1 VDAREEFTV
10 HIASPNLQDAKMK
23 YRIAQVGLLIA
34 AVAAVGF
41 AFAPAAPAQQE
52 ADAPRIA
59 WYATLESGLAEA
71 ERSNRPILFTSAA
84 PQCLGVSGIW

>member
-1 VDAREEFTV
+1 
-10 HIASPNLQDAKMK
+10 MK
-23 YRIAQVGLLIA
+23 ISKLKAFLGAIVVG
-34 AVAAVGF
+34 AVSLAFVYAGGGDRVQGRAHGQAV
-41 AFAPAAPAQQE
+41 E

-71 ERSNRPILFTSAA
+71 QRSNRPILFSSAA